1 MKKTWLAGSVL
12 MGLMVSTAHADT
24 LLGFKVGGDLWNA
37 DASGTFAQSGN
48 PQQEF
53 NYDSSTQGSIWVALE
68 HPIPLVPNVAIREN
82 RIKENGAMDNADFD
96 FGGKNFNSANGDVFA
111 EADLSNTDFI
121 LYYELLDND
130 LVSLDVGG
138 AYKQMHGSYMVS
150 QNGLPT
156 ELDLD
161 DGVIMGYASAMVGIP
176 GLGLFGFA
184 DVMAGV
190 DESKVYDYQLGLGW
204 EFDGIALDTRIRA
217 GYREFNFDANNF
229 SGLSSNM
236 KFDGFFAG
244 VELDF

>member
-12 MGLMVSTAHADT
+12 MGLMASSAQADT
-24 LLGFKVGGDLWNA
+24 LLGFKLGA
-37 DASGTFAQSGN
+37 DFWAADTSGTFAQSGN

-53 NYDSSTQGSIWVALE
+53 DYDSSTQGSIWVSLE
-68 HPIPLVPNVAIREN
+68 HPIPFVPNVAIREN
-82 RIKENGAMDNADFD
+82 RLKENGSMTGADFT
-96 FGGKNFNSANGDVFA
+96 FGGKQFTGDVFS

-150 QNGLPT
+150 MNNLPT
-156 ELDLD
+156 EIDLD
-161 DGVIMGYASAMVGIP
+161 DGVVMGYASAMVGIP

-184 DVMAGV
+184 DVMAGL

-204 EFDGIALDTRIRA
+204 QFDGIALDTRVRA

-229 SGLSSNM
+229 SGLTSNM

-244 VELDF
+244 VEIDF